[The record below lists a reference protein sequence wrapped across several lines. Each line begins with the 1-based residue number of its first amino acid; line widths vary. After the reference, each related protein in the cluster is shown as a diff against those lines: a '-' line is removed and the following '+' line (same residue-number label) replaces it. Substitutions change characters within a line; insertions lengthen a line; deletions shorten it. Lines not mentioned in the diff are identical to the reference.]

1 MAGYLDAVTAIKD
14 YYAGTGQ
21 SDLWLKIV
29 NDKAL
34 TQADI
39 EAIKKVPFVTANVA
53 NDGSI
58 LNWTYDAD
66 FAAAENFAGTINSN
80 AQVAEYG
87 SASTVTKTKINATAT
102 QSAGKTTLTSGAS
115 KVSTGTKVAS
125 VANKAFMATAAV
137 AAATWLGKT
146 IDETL
151 YSVNPSW
158 WDEHLPTINPQTW
171 DSIARTEAGKNFI
184 NTLFG
189 IEDDDSSQ
197 MYIPEEMLALTYM
210 ALLSA
215 GAYGGG
221 KTIVSTGS
229 LVQGQTVSKSDFT
242 VMSLSEA
249 LELVH
254 PTSIPSYIQTQI
266 NNHQNTKVILGSY
279 HNGQPSI
286 ICNGTTSGI
295 IGDVNVPEFSTNITN
310 VSSGIGYLS
319 NNVSVASSGL
329 YILNI
334 ASNGTLTVSTNSSTT
349 VNRVVDAT
357 GDSLTAP
364 LIKIRIE
371 TASPLPGVSDTPGAT
386 QIDPSLITA
395 TDPAGVLTQLKSN
408 YPSLFDGSVRDTV
421 LQDDGTVKNRDY
433 VPVPYIKDKEQPTTG
448 DQTQLDPK
456 VNPEDPS
463 SEELVQDLIIKT
475 DPVDPEPV
483 APDTGTGDSPTVVT
497 PTGSASSL
505 WAVYNPTQAQ
515 VDAFGAWLWS
525 SNLVD
530 QIKKL
535 FNDPMQAIIGVHKV
549 FATPATGAAQNIKVG
564 YLDSGVSSAVVTD
577 QYTTIDCGTVN
588 VREYYGNVLD
598 YAPLTE
604 ISLFLPFI
612 GIVKLDPADVMR
624 GAVSVKYRVDVI
636 TGACLAEV
644 RVNRDTFNPVMYT
657 YAGSAIVSYPISSG
671 SYASAVTGALSIA
684 AGVAGTIASGGA
696 LAPALIGGALGATH
710 LHANVQHSG
719 SFSGCAGAMG
729 GKKPYLIISRPQSA
743 TPYGF
748 ETIQGKPAARK
759 VKLSSCDGI
768 TKVDSVD
775 LKGITA
781 TETELRMI
789 EAALKQG
796 VIV

>member
-1 MAGYLDAVTAIKD
+1 MAGYLDAVNAIKD

-29 NDKAL
+29 NDKTL
-34 TQADI
+34 TPADI

-137 AAATWLGKT
+137 AAGTWLGKT

-151 YSVNPSW
+151 YNVNPSW
-158 WDEHLPTINPQTW
+158 WDEHLPSINPQTW
-171 DSIARTEAGKNFI
+171 DSIATTEGGKNFI

-189 IEDDDSSQ
+189 IESDDSSQ

-210 ALLSA
+210 ALFQN
-215 GAYGGG
+215 GAYSTEDTLQVNTSDQYYDASLNPGNFPLCTNVTVTRPGDSTINVSASGGYIINSHYRSDNRDYDKFIVVSNDPNAYMMFNNSRYNVSPVTRNG
-221 KTIVSTGS
+221 ITYYATIV
-229 LVQGQTVSKSDFT
+229 
-242 VMSLSEA
+242 
-249 LELVH
+249 
-254 PTSIPSYIQTQI
+254 QI
-266 NNHQNTKVILGSY
+266 
-279 HNGQPSI
+279 
-286 ICNGTTSGI
+286 GTTYANSCSYPSSYVYDYDIALAAKSWDLARMIYAGTI
-295 IGDVNVPEFSTNITN
+295 ITG
-310 VSSGIGYLS
+310 
-319 NNVSVASSGL
+319 GL
-329 YILNI
+329 
-334 ASNGTLTVSTNSSTT
+334 
-349 VNRVVDAT
+349 
-357 GDSLTAP
+357 
-364 LIKIRIE
+364 E
-371 TASPLPGVSDTPGAT
+371 GVTDTPGAT

-408 YPSLFDGSVRDTV
+408 YPSLFDGSVRDKV

-433 VPVPYIKDKEQPTTG
+433 VPVPYVKDKDKPTTG

-456 VNPEDPS
+456 VDPEDPS
-463 SEELVQDLIIKT
+463 IEDLLKDLLIKT
-475 DPVDPEPV
+475 DPVDPEPA
-483 APDTGTGDSPTVVT
+483 APDIGSGDSPTVVT

-515 VDAFGAWLWS
+515 VDAFGVWLWS

-549 FATPATGAAQNIKVG
+549 FATPSTGAAQNIKVG
-564 YLDSGVSSAVVTD
+564 YLDSGVSAAVVTD
-577 QYTTIDCGTVN
+577 QYTTIDCGTVS

-644 RVNRDTFNPVMYT
+644 RVNRDTFKPVMYT

-743 TPYGF
+743 TPDGF

>member
-1 MAGYLDAVTAIKD
+1 MAGYTDAVKAIQS
-14 YYAGTGQ
+14 YYAGTQ
-21 SDLWLKIV
+21 YSDIWYKICQ
-29 NDKAL
+29 NKEL
-34 TQADI
+34 TSAEI
-39 EAIKKVPFVTANVA
+39 EAIKKVPFVETVYA

-58 LNWTYDAD
+58 RTWTYSEKIAS
-66 FAAAENFAGTINSN
+66 AENYAGTINSN
-80 AQVAEYG
+80 AQVAEYAAG
-87 SASTVTKTKINATAT
+87 SSTGARINATAT
-102 QSAGKTTLTSGAS
+102 QTAGRTSLSSGAT
-115 KVSTGTKVAS
+115 KISTGTKVAS
-125 VANKAFMATAAV
+125 VANKAFLATAAV
-137 AAATWLGKT
+137 AAGTWLGKT

-158 WDEHLPTINPQTW
+158 WDEHLPSINPQTW
-171 DSIARTEAGKNFI
+171 DSIATTEGGKNFI

-189 IEDDDSSQ
+189 IESDDSSQ
-197 MYIPEEMLALTYM
+197 MYIPEEMLALAYM
-210 ALLSA
+210 TLLQN
-215 GAYGGG
+215 GAYSGGG
-221 KTIVSTGS
+221 YQVNSYNPQSSAWDLTYPNVYIYPINFGFNVQSEIIQDGGTHWKSWCEGGTGDIYAA
-229 LVQGQTVSKSDFT
+229 TF
-242 VMSLSEA
+242 SLSDGNIFRTIFVSDRTFVYKSQLNNGSISSTNAYRRVIGGVDYFYAGGGVA
-249 LELVH
+249 L
-254 PTSIPSYIQTQI
+254 
-266 NNHQNTKVILGSY
+266 NNVTG
-279 HNGQPSI
+279 
-286 ICNGTTSGI
+286 
-295 IGDVNVPEFSTNITN
+295 VNVP
-310 VSSGIGYLS
+310 VSSINATQVYAEDVIKL
-319 NNVSVASSGL
+319 AF
-329 YILNI
+329 
-334 ASNGTLTVSTNSSTT
+334 NGDMVHT
-349 VNRVVDAT
+349 
-357 GDSLTAP
+357 
-364 LIKIRIE
+364 E
-371 TASPLPGVSDTPGAT
+371 PLPGVSDTPGAT

-408 YPSLFDGSVRDTV
+408 YPSLFDGSVRDKV
-421 LQDDGTVKNRDY
+421 LQDDGTVKNREY

-729 GKKPYLIISRPQSA
+729 GKKPYLIRSRPQSA